1 MIINFV
7 ILERIR
13 IMKTFKLTD
22 KQFEQLKEYV
32 IDSCENIMDRSLEWA
47 DSDLSNEI
55 IDNNEILFD
64 FRTILEDI
72 EQEYE
77 DKLAKA
83 RAKQPKAEW

>member
-1 MIINFV
+1 
-7 ILERIR
+7 
-13 IMKTFKLTD
+13 MKKITLTD

-32 IDSCENIMDRSLEWA
+32 VDSCENIMDRSLEWA
-47 DSDLSNEI
+47 DSDLSNEL

-77 DKLAKA
+77 DKIAKA

>member
-1 MIINFV
+1 
-7 ILERIR
+7 
-13 IMKTFKLTD
+13 MKTITLTD
-22 KQFEQLKEYV
+22 NQFEQLKEYV

>member
-1 MIINFV
+1 
-7 ILERIR
+7 
-13 IMKTFKLTD
+13 MKTITLTD

-32 IDSCENIMDRSLEWA
+32 VDSCENIMDRSLEWA
-47 DSDLSNEI
+47 DTDLSNEL

-77 DKLAKA
+77 RKLQIAQ
-83 RAKQPKAEW
+83 AKQPKAEW

>member
-1 MIINFV
+1 
-7 ILERIR
+7 
-13 IMKTFKLTD
+13 MKTINLTD
-22 KQFEQLKEYV
+22 DQFEQLKEYV
-32 IDSCENIMDRSLEWA
+32 VDSCENIMDRSLEWA

>member
-1 MIINFV
+1 
-7 ILERIR
+7 
-13 IMKTFKLTD
+13 MKTITLTD

-32 IDSCENIMDRSLEWA
+32 VDSCENIMDRSLEWA